1 MENTTKEFLLHAADQ
16 TSHRFLTKYWWSGRL
31 KGQQQVSAVYL
42 QWIVLGAGVLAVEFE
57 AKNKNLDVFEF
68 DVPIRTG
75 LKAQQEINQ
84 AFKFINIF
92 KIRIF

>member
-1 MENTTKEFLLHAADQ
+1 MEWQ
-16 TSHRFLTKYWWSGRL
+16 TEGPATG
-31 KGQQQVSAVYL
+31 
-42 QWIVLGAGVLAVEFE
+42 LGSAGVLAVEFE